1 LALAPGETHETF
13 IREVDENLR
22 RSQAENFFK
31 RYGKWLIA
39 ALILFLVAVGAYLF
53 WQERQRAQAAEQGEQ
68 FVAVLND
75 ISTGRTGKPVEQKLA
90 AIASASSGEMAGLAQ
105 LTAGALALQ
114 NGDRSKA
121 VTSFQAVA
129 GDDDQPQSVRTA
141 ALMRQTALEFDQL
154 QPDQVIARLQPYATP
169 DSPWFGTAGEM
180 TAMAML
186 KANRKAQAGQLF
198 GRIASDNDV
207 PGSIRARALQIAGSL
222 GVDAT
227 AGLPTGQ

>member
-1 LALAPGETHETF
+1 MALAPGETHATF

-31 RYGKWLIA
+31 RFGKWLIA
-39 ALILFLVAVGAYLF
+39 ALILFLVAVAAILF
-53 WQERQRAQAAEQGEQ
+53 WQERQRTQAAEQGEQ
-68 FVAVLND
+68 YAAVLND
-75 ISTGRTGKPVEQKLA
+75 ISTGRTGKPVEQKLG
-90 AIASASSGEMAGLAQ
+90 AIAAGSSGELAGLAQ

-121 VTSFQAVA
+121 LTNFQAVA
-129 GDDDQPQSVRTA
+129 SDDDQPQSVRTA

-154 QPDQVIARLQPYATP
+154 QPDQVIARLQPYATR
-169 DSPWFGTAGEM
+169 DNPWFGTAGEM

-186 KANRKAQAGQLF
+186 KAGRRAQAGQLF
-198 GRIASDNDV
+198 GQIASNNDV

-227 AGLPTGQ
+227 AGFPAAQ

>member
-1 LALAPGETHETF
+1 MALAPGETHETF

-31 RYGKWLIA
+31 RFGKWLIA
-39 ALILFLVAVGAYLF
+39 ALVFFLIAVGAYLY
-53 WQERQRAQAAEQGEQ
+53 WQERQREQAAEQGEQ

-75 ISTGRTGKPVEQKLA
+75 IGSGRTGKPVEQKLQ
-90 AIASASSGEMAGLAQ
+90 AIAADSDGELAGLAR

-121 VTSFQAVA
+121 VSSFQAVA
-129 GDDDQPQSVRTA
+129 NDDDQPQSVRTA

-154 QPDQVIARLQPYATP
+154 QPDQIISRLQPYATA

-186 KANRKAQAGQLF
+186 KAGRKAQAGQLF
-198 GRIASDNDV
+198 GQIAADKDV

-227 AGLPTGQ
+227 AGLPAAR

>member
-1 LALAPGETHETF
+1 MALAPGETHETF

-31 RYGKWLIA
+31 RFGKWLIA
-39 ALILFLVAVGAYLF
+39 ALVLFLVATAAYLY
-53 WQERQRAQAAEQGEQ
+53 WQERQRARAAAQGEQ
-68 FVAVLND
+68 FAAVLND
-75 ISTGRTGKPVEQKLA
+75 ISTGRTGKPVEQKLQ
-90 AIASASSGEMAGLAQ
+90 AIAAESSGEMAGLAR
-105 LTAGALALQ
+105 LTVGALALQ

-129 GDDDQPQSVRTA
+129 NDDDQPQSVRTA

-154 QPDQVIARLQPYATP
+154 GPDQVIARLQPYATP
-169 DSPWFGTAGEM
+169 DSPWFGTAGEL

-186 KANRKAQAGQLF
+186 KAGRKAQAGQLF
-198 GRIASDNDV
+198 GRIADAKDV

-227 AGLPTGQ
+227 AGLPAGQ